1 MFVCSNEIQDRLL
14 KIFQQLHQT
23 PEISWEER
31 ETTKIITDIVEKEGC
46 KVSRFENHTGLI
58 AEIGSGKPVIAIRA
72 DMDAL
77 WQEVDGIFQANHSC
91 GHDAHM
97 TIVLGVLFLLKNTS
111 FKGTVRFI
119 FQPAEEKGQGALSM
133 VDKQIVDDVDY
144 LFGVHLRPYQEV
156 PNGYCSPMIIH
167 GACRFINGNIIGDDL
182 HGARPHLGANAIEI
196 GATLDQMLKTIH
208 IDPLVPSSVKL
219 TKFQAGG
226 ESSNIIPGNAEF
238 SIDMRAQTNEAM
250 EKMQSKI
257 DLMIDALE
265 RFYEV
270 KIPYQ
275 ISSNVPA
282 AVTNEDASDILK
294 EAIFHVLGSDRCVP
308 PIQTTGGDDF
318 HYYKIKRPELKAT
331 MLGLGCDLK
340 PGLHH
345 PNMTF
350 DQRAIF
356 TGSTILATAV
366 NIASNK

>member
-1 MFVCSNEIQDRLL
+1 MFVCSNEVKDELL
-14 KIFQQLHQT
+14 QIFHQLHQN
-23 PEISWEER
+23 PEISWEEK
-31 ETTKIITDIVEKEGC
+31 ETTKFLKELVEKHGC
-46 KVSRFENHTGLI
+46 RVSTFENSTGLI
-58 AEIGSGKPVIAIRA
+58 AEIGNGKPVIAIRA
-72 DMDAL
+72 DIDAL
-77 WQEVDGIFQANHSC
+77 WQEVNGKFQANHSC

-97 TIVLGVLFLLKNTS
+97 TIAIGVLFLLKNTELN
-111 FKGTVRFI
+111 GTVRFI

-133 VDKQIVDDVDY
+133 VEKQVVDDVDY
-144 LFGVHLRPYQEV
+144 LFGVHLRPFQEV

-167 GACRFINGNIIGDDL
+167 GACRFINGKIMGDDL

-226 ESSNIIPGNAEF
+226 ESSNIIPGHAEF
-238 SIDMRAQTNEAM
+238 SLDMRAQTNEAM
-250 EKMQSKI
+250 EKMQAKI

-270 KIPYQ
+270 KIPYK

-282 AVTNEDASDILK
+282 AVANADATNCMK
-294 EAIFHVLGSDRCVP
+294 KAIIQVLGIDNYVP

-318 HYYKIKRPELKAT
+318 HYYTIKRPGLKAT

-350 DQRAIF
+350 DHKAMF
-356 TGSTILATAV
+356 TGAEIIATAV
-366 NIASNK
+366 VMTMNS